1 LQDRASQVEKRR
13 YWDAAAE
20 TFDDEPDH
28 GLRDPMVRNAWT
40 NLLGGLLPPRSRVL
54 DLGCGTGSL
63 SVLLANIGHHVI
75 GADLSTA
82 MIRIARS
89 KAAAAGQDIPFYV
102 CDVSHPGLRTRQFD
116 SILCRHVLWSL
127 TNPGA
132 VLARWAALLKPHGR
146 FILIEGYWHTGGG
159 LHAEEVAAA
168 LPPGVASSTVFNLSP
183 NAAYWGKTA
192 ADERYAVVAE
202 I

>member
-1 LQDRASQVEKRR
+1 MRDRASQVEKRR

-116 SILCRHVLWSL
+116 SILAGTCSGRLSIPEPSWLAGQPFSSRTAVSFLSRVTGTREAACTPRKWPLPCRPAWQTARSL
-127 TNPGA
+127 T
-132 VLARWAALLKPHGR
+132 
-146 FILIEGYWHTGGG
+146 
-159 LHAEEVAAA
+159 
-168 LPPGVASSTVFNLSP
+168 
-183 NAAYWGKTA
+183 
-192 ADERYAVVAE
+192 
-202 I
+202 